1 MLKDNVRKNEDKAVN
16 DQSVDLKDIVASF
29 GAQIQS
35 LETDVKS
42 LKDGYTTLQTVQ
54 QTDKKQ
60 LDAIQNTVDSLAN
73 STQSG
78 VNRTNQ
84 NETSAWMQNIT
95 NQCTNG
101 LKNVSDQL
109 VAINDTLSQK
119 TKSLETELHD
129 HQIRLD
135 KLSESFANVSSHV
148 TSIESEWP
156 KFKQSNQNIALAIG
170 QISTDITDLKSN
182 VTNLKE
188 ITHSLQSDYKQ
199 HTDSTNPLNVR

>member
-1 MLKDNVRKNEDKAVN
+1 ME
-16 DQSVDLKDIVASF
+16 
-29 GAQIQS
+29 
-35 LETDVKS
+35 
-42 LKDGYTTLQTVQ
+42 
-54 QTDKKQ
+54 
-60 LDAIQNTVDSLAN
+60 AIRSTVDNLAN

-78 VNRTNQ
+78 VNPNIQ
-84 NETSAWMQNIT
+84 NETSALMQNVT

-101 LKNVSDQL
+101 LKSVSDRL
-109 VAINDTLSQK
+109 VSINDTLSQK

-156 KFKQSNQNIALAIG
+156 KFKQTNQNIDAAIG
-170 QISTDITDLKSN
+170 QISNDITDLKSN

-188 ITHSLQSDYKQ
+188 ITHSLQTINKQ
-199 HTDSTNPLNVR
+199 HTDSTNPSNVR